1 MYKECRFIKANGLK
15 CQSPALRGA
24 QFCYLHARTRVVV
37 PRRRCFADRPLEL
50 PQLENADAIH
60 AALGEILNALASSG
74 ISPKRAGTL
83 LNGLQLAQKSIEN
96 RPVNATA
103 PAPRPKS
110 PLGYSK
116 NFGRSADLLTRQLA
130 DSLTRQLACSGP
142 SFPAGAPGGRFVPAG
157 VACSLFF
164 YVGVLSSR

>member
-1 MYKECRFIKANGLK
+1 MYRECRFIKANGLK

-83 LNGLQLAQKSIEN
+83 LYGLQLAKTSIECQ
-96 RPVNATA
+96 PVNHALSTTPPCHSQA
-103 PAPRPKS
+103 PPPI
-110 PLGYSK
+110 PL
-116 NFGRSADLLTRQLA
+116 L
-130 DSLTRQLACSGP
+130 
-142 SFPAGAPGGRFVPAG
+142 
-157 VACSLFF
+157 
-164 YVGVLSSR
+164 